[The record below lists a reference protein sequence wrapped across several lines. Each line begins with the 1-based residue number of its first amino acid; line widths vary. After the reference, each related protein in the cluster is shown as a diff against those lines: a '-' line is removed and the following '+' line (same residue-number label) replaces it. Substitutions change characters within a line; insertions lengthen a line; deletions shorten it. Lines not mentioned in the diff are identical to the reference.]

1 MLDAAQP
8 ISTDAADQPWRRA
21 PSRKNRTAVTLCD
34 FVLEWRGAESHNSG
48 MTSNA
53 IRILGY
59 LVGLVA
65 LYAIWLDLTM
75 SSQPSIVLGQF
86 WFERHAASLQ
96 VTEAVISRYVDPC
109 GLIVALGCEPFLWHP
124 LIATLLGWPT
134 AMVLLLVMAI
144 LLGLARLI
152 RGRSDRKIRGR
163 DLKRRGEK

>member
-1 MLDAAQP
+1 
-8 ISTDAADQPWRRA
+8 
-21 PSRKNRTAVTLCD
+21 
-34 FVLEWRGAESHNSG
+34 

-152 RGRSDRKIRGR
+152 RSRSDRKIRGR